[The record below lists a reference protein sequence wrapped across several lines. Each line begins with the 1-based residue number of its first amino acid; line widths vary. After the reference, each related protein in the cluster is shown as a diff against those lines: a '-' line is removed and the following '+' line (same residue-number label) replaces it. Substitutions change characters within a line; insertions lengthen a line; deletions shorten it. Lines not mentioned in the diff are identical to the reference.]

1 MGVRVIVYENV
12 RALRS
17 AATQHDNLYW
27 NRPVR
32 GKPKYG
38 EFKDTLGICHRHH
51 WDGDSVYAIVRVAP
65 PNIGIG
71 IISHELAH
79 AAIWL
84 WAIENKFDEKA
95 LTCENDEW
103 FCWVLG
109 ELVRE
114 TVNKFYEI
122 GIWEDKN
129 S

>member
-1 MGVRVIVYENV
+1 
-12 RALRS
+12 
-17 AATQHDNLYW
+17 
-27 NRPVR
+27 
-32 GKPKYG
+32 
-38 EFKDTLGICHRHH
+38 
-51 WDGDSVYAIVRVAP
+51 VAP